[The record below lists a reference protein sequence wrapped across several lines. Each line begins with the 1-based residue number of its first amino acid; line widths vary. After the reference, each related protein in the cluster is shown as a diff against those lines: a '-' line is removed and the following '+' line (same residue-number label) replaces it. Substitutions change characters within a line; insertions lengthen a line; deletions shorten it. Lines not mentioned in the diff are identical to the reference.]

1 MKVKTVFSYGVLI
14 ICIYIWN
21 HKVESTCFSTNYPFG
36 GEYVQY
42 TKRIMLFLLFVALA
56 LIPFADL
63 QKEIPPAASN
73 DLSVVL
79 AAKGDYALL
88 SSQINQILQDDR
100 LKGTSTGVSVRKAST
115 GEVIYEHFGD
125 TRLHPASN
133 MKLLTGAA
141 ALETLGEN
149 YRFTTEVLSD
159 GKIEANVLQGNLYLK
174 GKGDPTL
181 LKKDFDHFAQD
192 LKAKGIQKVNGSLIG
207 DDTWYDKVRL
217 SSDITWTDESYYYA
231 AQVSA
236 LTASPNEDYDAGSV
250 IVEAY
255 PNTKEGKTATVK
267 ITPET
272 DVVNIINISKTGTK
286 NSTKDLTIE
295 RQHGKNNIIIKGTVP
310 IGGNVT
316 REWIAVWEP
325 SLYALNLFGKSLQE
339 HGIQFSGK
347 TSVTLGK
354 TPAKAFVLTSKKSMT
369 LKELFIPFMKLS
381 NNGHAE
387 VLAKEMGKVVYG
399 EGSWE
404 KGLQVIEDNNAK
416 LGLDMENIQLRDA
429 SGMSHLNLI
438 PANEVSKL
446 LFAVQKEPWYNTFLT
461 SLPVA
466 GNRDRFVGGSL
477 RNRINISGN
486 VRAKTGYITAVS
498 ALSGYAVTKDGE
510 LMIFSILINNYLK
523 KVTPIEDQ
531 IVTAITSYSKI
542 K

>member
-1 MKVKTVFSYGVLI
+1 
-14 ICIYIWN
+14 
-21 HKVESTCFSTNYPFG
+21 
-36 GEYVQY
+36 
-42 TKRIMLFLLFVALA
+42 MLLLLVVSLAFL
-56 LIPFADL
+56 PFADL
-63 QKEIPPAASN
+63 KKEQSAVAN
-73 DLSVVL
+73 DE
-79 AAKGDYALL
+79 YAQLG
-88 SSQINQILQDDR
+88 SDINKILQDSR
-100 LKGTSTGVSVRKAST
+100 LKGATTGVSVRKAST
-115 GEVIYEHFGD
+115 GEIIYNHFGD

-149 YRFTTEVLSD
+149 YCFTTEVLSD

-181 LKKDFDHFAQD
+181 LKKDFDQFAQD
-192 LKAKGIQKVNGSLIG
+192 LKENGIQRVNGSLIG

-236 LTASPNEDYDAGSV
+236 LTASPNEDYDAGTV

-255 PNTKEGKTATVK
+255 PNTTKGETATVK
-267 ITPET
+267 VSPDT
-272 DVVNIINISKTGTK
+272 DVVNIINLSKTGAK
-286 NSTKDLTIE
+286 NSVKDLTIE
-295 RQHGKNNIIIKGTVP
+295 RQHGTNNIIIEGTVP
-310 IGGNVT
+310 VGGPVT

-325 SLYALNLFGKSLQE
+325 SMYALNLFGKSLQA

-347 TSVTLGK
+347 SIVTIGK
-354 TPAKAFVLTSKKSMT
+354 TPAKAVVLTSKKSMT

-387 VLAKEMGKVVYG
+387 VLAKEMGKVIFG

-404 KGLQVIEDNNAK
+404 KGLRVIEDNNSK
-416 LGLDMENIQLRDA
+416 FGLDMDTTQLRDA

-446 LFAVQKEPWYNTFLT
+446 LFAVQKEPWFNTYLT
-461 SLPVA
+461 SLPVS

-486 VRAKTGYITAVS
+486 VRAKTGYLTTVS

-510 LMIFSILINNYLK
+510 LMIFSILINNYLGR
-523 KVTPIEDQ
+523 VTPIEDR
-531 IVTAITSYSKI
+531 IATAITSYSTI